1 MVLCDIIL
9 LLKHRIRLEVVMKK
23 PIKLGIVG
31 LGRAGC
37 GTHFKELADKKDMFE
52 IAAVCDLLPDRTLH
66 AREEYNCK
74 TYSSIEDL
82 LSDSDIEVVDIAT
95 RSCDHYDHARM
106 ALEAGKYVFL
116 EKPMTET
123 YEQAKKLLS
132 LDESFGERRL
142 FIRHNRRFESKFLQ
156 VREII
161 DSGLL
166 GDVFY
171 VKRAAGSFN
180 YRNDWQ
186 TLRKYGGGQLL
197 NWGPHLVDQ
206 ALIFAGGDYTRMHS
220 VIRQCVAKGDCE
232 DDVRVS
238 FLGVNGREVEIEI
251 SGADALRPPEYI
263 VYGTRGALVDI
274 DGNSFK
280 IKYQPESYK
289 APDIVAS
296 EETPGVYSTTSD
308 PNKKLPGGTSYGYR
322 GTVEFCEE
330 EREWEIKPLDQ
341 TFIRLYETVREGKDY
356 PISSA
361 EALKVMK
368 TIEEIRRQNMKI

>member
-1 MVLCDIIL
+1 
-9 LLKHRIRLEVVMKK
+9 MKK
-23 PIKLGIVG
+23 PIKLGVVG

-37 GTHFKELADKKDMFE
+37 GTHFCELADKTDMFE
-52 IAAVCDLLPDRTLH
+52 IAAVCDLLPDRTLS
-66 AREEYNCK
+66 AKEKYNCK
-74 TYSSIEDL
+74 TYSRIEDL
-82 LSDSDIEVVDIAT
+82 LSDTDVEVVDIAT
-95 RSCDHYDHARM
+95 RSCDHYEHARL

-116 EKPMTET
+116 EKPMTENS
-123 YEQAKKLLS
+123 EQAKRLLS

-156 VREII
+156 VMEII

-171 VKRAAGSFN
+171 IKRAAGSFN

-197 NWGPHLVDQ
+197 NWGPHLIDQ
-206 ALIFAGGDYTRMHS
+206 ALIFSGGDYSRMHS
-220 VIRQCVAKGDCE
+220 VIRQCVAKGDSE

-274 DGNSFK
+274 DGKSFK
-280 IKYQPESYK
+280 LKYHPESYK
-289 APDIVAS
+289 APDISAS
-296 EETPGVYSTTSD
+296 EDTPGADSTTSD
-308 PNKKLPGGTSYGYR
+308 PNKKLPGGTAYGYS
-322 GTVEFCEE
+322 GKVEFVEE
-330 EREWEIKPLDQ
+330 VREWNIAPLTQ
-341 TFIRLYETVREGKDY
+341 TWDHLYSAVRDGIDY
-356 PISSA
+356 PIKSA
-361 EALKVMK
+361 EALKVME
-368 TIEEIRRQNMKI
+368 TIDEIKAQNGR